1 MSSATTGTFSAPAQ
15 VHTFDG
21 VLSDFD
27 GTIVDSTAAIV
38 KHWHQIGDELGVDP
52 KTILAT
58 SHGRRSIDV
67 MQLYD
72 KSKANWDCM
81 SLSLPPPYVHF
92 SLPFRYTPPL
102 TARLLPRLD
111 VSFIEGRIPK
121 EYGSDATEIPGGRDL
136 LSALETA
143 GARWGV
149 VTSGTRALIDGWLGV
164 LGLPH
169 PAMLVVAE
177 DVELGKPD
185 PRCYLLGRKKL
196 DLEAS
201 TSLLVLED
209 APSGI
214 RAGKAA
220 GFKVL
225 ALTTTHS
232 VEQLQ
237 AAGADWIVEDL
248 RSVSV
253 KGVVGGQVQIEMRNV
268 LQ

>member
-1 MSSATTGTFSAPAQ
+1 MSSETGSFSAPPQ

-27 GTIVDSTAAIV
+27 GTIVDSTDAIV
-38 KHWHQIGDELGVDP
+38 KHWHEIGEELGVDP

-72 KSKANWDCM
+72 QSKANWE
-81 SLSLPPPYVHF
+81 YVNF
-92 SLPFRYTPPL
+92 
-102 TARLLPRLD
+102 
-111 VSFIEGRIPK
+111 VEGRIPQK
-121 EYGSDATEIPGGRDL
+121 YGSDAVEIPGGRDL
-136 LSALETA
+136 LNALETA
-143 GARWGV
+143 GAKWGV
-149 VTSGTRALIDGWLGV
+149 VTSGTSALIDGWLGV
-164 LGLPH
+164 MKLARPKI
-169 PAMLVVAE
+169 LVVAQ

-196 DLEAS
+196 GLEDS
-201 TSLLVLED
+201 TSIVVLED

-214 RAGKAA
+214 KAGKAA
-220 GFKVL
+220 GFKVI
-225 ALTTTHS
+225 ALKTTHS
-232 VEQLQ
+232 LEKLQ

-253 KGVVGGQVQIEMRNV
+253 KAVVDGRVQIEILNAF
-268 LQ
+268 Q